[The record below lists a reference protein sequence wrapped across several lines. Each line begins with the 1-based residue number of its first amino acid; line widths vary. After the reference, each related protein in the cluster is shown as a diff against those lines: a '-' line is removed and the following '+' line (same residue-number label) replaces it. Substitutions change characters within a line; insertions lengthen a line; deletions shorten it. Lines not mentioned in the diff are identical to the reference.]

1 MSSRGRS
8 SCRSR
13 LSSSQARGGTSG
25 RMALLGVEPC
35 VLAMIDN
42 LPILKGHSEDT
53 THPAVTS
60 ALRRAMAHAV
70 AGGHLRCMEALLKT
84 FMAHAAI
91 QTFMAHAAAG
101 GTIAPIDVC
110 LGGPFGALTLLMVA
124 SGTGQL
130 ACVQVLLEAGV
141 DVNKHVDDEGSPMI
155 KGQPAMNLSATVRAG
170 TTALAIACEN
180 GRAEVAQK
188 LLQHGAHRDWAN
200 DHCKTAAYFATTGG
214 HLSCLK
220 VLAGVAP
227 KLPDIGP
234 RRHPS
239 ANDPLGIAR
248 TGLIG
253 TAVMHGEADCLAYL
267 LELLNDVPKALATS
281 YHDGLGPLHRAALAD
296 DPKCLA
302 PLAKLCAG
310 DHSAHLD
317 VEVDV
322 PGPYWGWTPAMCAL
336 IAPIE
341 NVSRRH
347 GSGAALAVLL
357 EHNADPNNGRYRG
370 GQTLIQWRPSAA
382 QSSACSC
389 CSSTAPTR
397 APGSNLQ
404 RIRSPTAT
412 RRS

>member
-1 MSSRGRS
+1 MHA
-8 SCRSR
+8 
-13 LSSSQARGGTSG
+13 QARRVGDVLA

-70 AGGHLRCMEALLKT
+70 AGGRGCMEALLKT

-101 GTIAPIDVC
+101 TILHRRLPGRTVWRADT
-110 LGGPFGALTLLMVA
+110 AMVA

-130 ACVQVLLEAGV
+130 ACVPVLLDAGV
-141 DVNKHVDDEGSPMI
+141 DVNKHVEDEGSPMF
-155 KGQPAMNLSATVRAG
+155 KGQPVMNLSATVRAG

-214 HLSCLK
+214 HLSCLQ
-220 VLAGVAP
+220 VLAGVTP
-227 KLPDIGP
+227 KLPDISP
-234 RRHPS
+234 RRRL

-253 TAVMHGEADCLAYL
+253 TAVVHGEADCLAYL

-281 YHDGLGPLHRAALAD
+281 YTTAGPLHRAALAD

-302 PLAKLCAG
+302 ARQLCAE
-310 DHSAHLD
+310 DYSAHLEQT
-317 VEVDV
+317 VAV
-322 PGPYWGWTPAMCAL
+322 PSPYWGWTPAMCAL

-341 NVSRRH
+341 NTCRH
-347 GSGAALAVLL
+347 GNGAALASPRAQRRSQQWPLSRRADAHPHSGRARRSQCLQLL
-357 EHNADPNNGRYRG
+357 
-370 GQTLIQWRPSAA
+370 L
-382 QSSACSC
+382 
-389 CSSTAPTR
+389 STAPTR
-397 APGSNLQ
+397 AQDQPE
-404 RIRSPTAT
+404 RIRPPTASL
-412 RRS
+412 RS